1 MLKAVFT
8 GHILEETKRE
18 CSWWRSGLE
27 ENWEKKPPEAPPLAK
42 FKKSNIELPRLEE
55 YRGDFPEWFWELFT
69 GYDLPKTHESWI
81 NRDKLEEEARASG
94 YKSVKLDITLDNLK
108 NGVNI
113 GVEVEEARMETDK
126 GENYES
132 VYSFGEEF
140 TDTLQSWIKEK
151 IVAGPFTKQQLKEK
165 GLDRVKVIP
174 VQVRPKPNGKLRIIL
189 DLSWPHLKK
198 EEMTPGVPI
207 SVNAG
212 QLESNSKDKQ

>member
-1 MLKAVFT
+1 M
-8 GHILEETKRE
+8 
-18 CSWWRSGLE
+18 
-27 ENWEKKPPEAPPLAK
+27 
-42 FKKSNIELPRLEE
+42 
-55 YRGDFPEWFWELFT
+55 
-69 GYDLPKTHESWI
+69 PKTHESWI

-212 QLESNSKDKQ
+212 QLETNSKDKQ